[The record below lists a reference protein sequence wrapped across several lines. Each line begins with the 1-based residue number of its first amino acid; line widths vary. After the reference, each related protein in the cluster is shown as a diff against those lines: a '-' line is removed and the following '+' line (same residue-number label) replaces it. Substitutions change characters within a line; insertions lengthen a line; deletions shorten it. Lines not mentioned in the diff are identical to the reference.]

1 MQGEP
6 MFNVKTHK
14 QAYLFDPWSHL
25 GPKRRTALNTS
36 WAGLFQ
42 KHILPSLPVDAL
54 RSHYHE
60 YNGRPS
66 KELYS
71 MMGLMILQQMF
82 DLTDDGA
89 VEQFCFNIQWHYALN
104 IASFDDQHAYVSA
117 KTLWSMRDTLSTE
130 SLYHEIFTAALK
142 TLEKLFQADL
152 GKQRMDSVHIRSNMR
167 HLGRIGLFV
176 RTIKKFLLN
185 LKRHHRLV
193 FDRLDQELVTRYMST
208 TSESLFAMVK
218 PSESKHTLDQLARD
232 VYTLTQHGGA
242 VSAVRDMASFKLLL
256 RLFTEQ
262 CVVDQETG
270 GEPRAVARPN
280 KEVPSDSLQNP
291 SDPDAGYSGHKGQ
304 GYQIQVVESHTT
316 NPAHQNTGKGTD
328 EDEHEDDGKRLSLIT
343 HVAVESAD
351 KHDSA
356 ALIPALDDLQ
366 HNDALPEELLADS
379 LYGSDDNCETAHQ
392 DYEVRVI
399 APVMTSSSDK
409 LSLADCSLDEQGR
422 VLACPEGR
430 APKTCKKTRRGFSAA
445 FSHDC
450 LQCEVYDRCPV
461 SRGKK
466 ACYFRYTTKDIR
478 LARRRQGE
486 STAGFTEKYRY
497 RAGVEATMSE
507 FDRRTGVKHLR
518 VRGMKAVGF
527 AAVMKAVGVNIFR
540 AARQWKRR
548 CTPISPQCGTMPAC
562 FAWWS
567 RFTHQYAPF
576 MTTLNVRLAAL
587 LPTPTNRLG
596 FRF

>member
-6 MFNVKTHK
+6 MFNVKNHK
-14 QAYLFDPWSHL
+14 QAYLFDPWPHL
-25 GPKRRTALNTS
+25 GPKRRTALSTS

-82 DLTDDGA
+82 DLTDDEA
-89 VEQFCFNIQWHYALN
+89 VAQFCFNIQWHYALN
-104 IASFDDQHAYVSA
+104 ITSFDDQHAYISA
-117 KTLWSMRDTLSTE
+117 KTLWSMRDTLSCE

-185 LKRHHRLV
+185 LKRHHRLL

-232 VYTLTQHGGA
+232 VYALTQHGGA

-262 CVVDQETG
+262 CVVGQETG
-270 GEPRAVARPN
+270 GEPLAVARAN

-304 GYQIQVVESHTT
+304 GYQVQVVESYTT
-316 NPAHQNTGKGTD
+316 GEGT
-328 EDEHEDDGKRLSLIT
+328 DEHEDEGKRLSLIT
-343 HVAVESAD
+343 HVAVESANN
-351 KHDSA
+351 HDSA

-399 APVMTSSSDK
+399 APVMASSSDK

-422 VLACPEGR
+422 VIACPEGR

-461 SRGKK
+461 SRAKK

-548 CTPISPQCGTMPAC
+548 CTPISPHCGTIPAC

-567 RFTHQYAPF
+567 RVTHQYAPL
-576 MTTLNVRLAAL
+576 MATLRVRLTAL
-587 LPTPTNRLG
+587 LPTPTNRLE